1 MTSNASVPLI
11 TTNLNSH
18 FRAARKGIALSE
30 IPSQVATA
38 AASMVPLAGQEGLYK
53 NYSDIAVARGALQGH
68 TSMRKEASGGLNISF
83 GQPNFFSP
91 VYTPI
96 NWQIPSKRRE
106 VYQWSRFFYENE
118 PRVAAAIDFYSR
130 FPVSSDFQIECDDRY
145 VKQYFEKLCE
155 RLDLRKWFRIINHEV
170 HLLGDCFPFLEV
182 ECEYC
187 HGSGQYNGQVCEHE
201 GGTFSRLVVLNPDF
215 IEVFTNSL
223 SSENSICLIP
233 DDELKQMAKSSSRSK
248 LAPNIA
254 RMAMEGQ
261 PIPLDNFCVSHL
273 KYGESGYRRFGISM
287 IRRLFP
293 ILAYKTK
300 LMTAQWIV
308 AERMIIPVKVV
319 KVGNEDR
326 PASPMDISSVQ
337 AQLQATANDP
347 NLVIVTHHAFDMS
360 WVGSSGQ
367 VLQLST
373 EWEFINQEI
382 LDGLGINKSLLNA
395 EGPVY
400 ASAAIGAEVMIRRLD
415 EWRQELARWAM
426 SKIFAPIA
434 KMNGFIKENE
444 WGEKV
449 YIVPKIRWNP
459 LNLRD
464 VNQERQNLM
473 TLYDKGV
480 ISRRRL
486 LEEFK
491 IDSDIEAE
499 QIRYER
505 IESMADAPAGGE
517 GGGGGGLE
525 GALGGGGGGGLDLGG
540 GGMPPDMGG
549 GGMEGGAPGMDGG
562 GGAPPPGGE
571 PPVAAST
578 SRNTVNI
585 ADYGG
590 KILSEKSRRKMDS
603 LRMKGRS
610 GAGEDNGS
618 SAQKGGDGFSR
629 DEKGRIWR
637 TSLEIAVQ
645 KGLEERQRVGRI
657 PYRWTSQLEVSVGPR
672 PYLMDFA
679 FPAIKL
685 DVEADGGTFHSS
697 ADQIARDNKRD
708 SMLRNAGWTVI
719 RFKEDEIEQNIGR
732 VLDRIEKEIARKS
745 QLIKSLRKEV
755 AHIPG
760 EKRR

>member
-11 TTNLNSH
+11 VTDINRH
-18 FRAARKGIALSE
+18 FRAAKMGIPLSGV
-30 IPSQVATA
+30 PKVAVDA
-38 AASMVPLAGQEGLYK
+38 AMATKPLAGHERDYAS
-53 NYSDIAVARGALQGH
+53 YPDIAIARGALQGH
-68 TSMRKEASGGLNISF
+68 SSMTKEANALNISF

-130 FPVSSDFQIECDDRY
+130 FPLSSDFQIECSDRY
-145 VKQYFEKLCE
+145 VRQYFEKVCE
-155 RLDLRKWFRIINHEV
+155 KIELRKWLRIISHEV

-182 ECEYC
+182 DCEYC

-201 GGTFSRLVVLNPDF
+201 GGSFKRLVVLNPDF

-223 SSENSICLIP
+223 SAENSICLIP
-233 DDELKQMAKSSSRSK
+233 DDELKQMAKTEGGRSR

-254 RMAMEGQ
+254 KMAMEGQ
-261 PIPLDNFCVSHL
+261 PIPLDNLCVSHL
-273 KYGESGYRRFGISM
+273 KYGESGYRRYGISM

-308 AERMIIPVKVV
+308 AERMIIPIKIV
-319 KVGNEDR
+319 KVGSEDR
-326 PASPMDISSVQ
+326 PASPMDIANVQ

-347 NLVIVTHHAFDMS
+347 NLVLVTHHAFDMN
-360 WVGSSGQ
+360 WVGASGQ

-400 ASAAIGAEVMIRRLD
+400 ASAAIGAEVMIKRLD
-415 EWRQELARWAM
+415 EWRNELSRWAVNR
-426 SKIFAPIA
+426 IFAPIS
-434 KMNGFIKENE
+434 KMMGFVKENE

-449 YIVPKIRWNP
+449 YIVPKIRWNA

-486 LEEFK
+486 LDEFQ
-491 IDSDIEAE
+491 IDSDQEAE

-505 IESMADAPAGGE
+505 IESLADAPAGGAGGGAPG

-525 GALGGGGGGGLDLGG
+525 GALGGGGGLDLGG
-540 GGMPPDMGG
+540 GGTPPDLGG
-549 GGMEGGAPGMDGG
+549 GGAPGGMEGGAPPPA
-562 GGAPPPGGE
+562 GGAS
-571 PPVAAST
+571 AASMST
-578 SRNTVNI
+578 SRNAVNI
-585 ADYGG
+585 ADYGN
-590 KILSEKSRRKMDS
+590 KVMKEKSRRKVDS
-603 LRMKGRS
+603 FRSKGN
-610 GAGEDNGS
+610 AGGGDGGGDD
-618 SAQKGGDGFSR
+618 QQPGGDGFKR

-637 TSLEIAVQ
+637 TSLEIKLQ
-645 KGLEERQRVGRI
+645 KGMEDRRRSGRI
-657 PYRWTSQLEVSVGPR
+657 VYPWTSQLEVKVGVR

-679 FPAIKL
+679 FPYIKL

-697 ADQIARDNKRD
+697 EEQVARDQKRD
-708 SMLRNAGWTVI
+708 NMLRQAGWTVI
-719 RFKEDEIEQNIGR
+719 RFQEDDIEKNIGA
-732 VLDRIEKEIARKS
+732 VLDRIEKEITRKS
-745 QLIKSLRKEV
+745 ELIKRLHADKARISGGK
-755 AHIPG
+755 G
-760 EKRR
+760 